1 MNNMSP
7 VERLI
12 LFLGILIITFLIRTI
27 FLYIIDKKVSNI
39 LKTRT
44 EINKIIIQTVKNPIG
59 YFILLEGFYFAIL
72 ALELPEN
79 ILGVNTISVLNG
91 INLILSTLIILY
103 FIFRLI
109 DIVGYY
115 LDKQA
120 TRRTFD
126 QQLVTL
132 LVRSLKVIVVLIGIL
147 TIIQNF
153 GYNIL
158 SLLAGLGLGG
168 LALALAAQTTLTNIF
183 GSVAI
188 FADKPFRLGD
198 WISIG
203 DIEGTVEDVGFRST
217 RIRRFDQALVV
228 VPNSLFVSKEIIN
241 YSKMIKRR
249 IKFDLRLEYGTKVN
263 QIKDVVAGIK
273 KIIEEDKR
281 FDHSYYIVRFR
292 EFGGNSLNIYIHC
305 FTKATKLDEFLEVR
319 EEFNLKIL
327 QLLEDL
333 NVKIAKESAE

>member
-1 MNNMSP
+1 MD
-7 VERLI
+7 I
-12 LFLGILIITFLIRTI
+12 IFFL
-27 FLYIIDKKVSNI
+27 
-39 LKTRT
+39 
-44 EINKIIIQTVKNPIG
+44 
-59 YFILLEGFYFAIL
+59 
-72 ALELPEN
+72 
-79 ILGVNTISVLNG
+79 
-91 INLILSTLIILY
+91 
-103 FIFRLI
+103 
-109 DIVGYY
+109 
-115 LDKQA
+115 
-120 TRRTFD
+120 
-126 QQLVTL
+126 
-132 LVRSLKVIVVLIGIL
+132 
-147 TIIQNF
+147 
-153 GYNIL
+153 
-158 SLLAGLGLGG
+158 LLAGLGLGG

-183 GSVAI
+183 GSIAI

-249 IKFDLRLEYGTKVN
+249 IKFDLRLKYGTKVN

-292 EFGGNSLNIYIHC
+292 EFGENSLNIYIHC

-333 NVKIAKESAE
+333 NVEIAKESAE

>member
-1 MNNMSP
+1 
-7 VERLI
+7 VEYKRLTKI
-12 LFLGILIITFLIRTI
+12 G
-27 FLYIIDKKVSNI
+27 DI

-44 EINKIIIQTVKNPIG
+44 KINEMIIRTVKNPVG
-59 YFILLEGFYFAIL
+59 YFILLEGFYLAIL

-79 ILGVNTISVLNG
+79 IFGIKPISVLIG
-91 INLILSTLIILY
+91 INLILSSLIILY

-109 DIVGYY
+109 DIIGYY
-115 LDKQA
+115 LGEHA
-120 TRRTFD
+120 TSRTFD

-132 LVRSLKVIVVLIGIL
+132 LIRSLKVIVVLIGIL
-147 TIIQNF
+147 AIIQNF

-158 SLLAGLGLGG
+158 SVLAGLGLGG

-183 GSVAI
+183 GSIAI

-228 VPNSLFVSKEIIN
+228 VPNSLFVSKEVIN

-273 KIIEEDKR
+273 KIIEEDNR

-292 EFGGNSLNIYIHC
+292 EFGENSLDIYIHC

-333 NVKIAKESAE
+333 NVEIAKESAG